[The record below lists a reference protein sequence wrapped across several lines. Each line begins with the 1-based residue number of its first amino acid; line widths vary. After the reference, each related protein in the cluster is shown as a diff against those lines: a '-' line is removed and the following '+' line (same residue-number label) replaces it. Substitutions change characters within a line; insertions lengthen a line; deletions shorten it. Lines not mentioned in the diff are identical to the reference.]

1 MQFFE
6 KIDNFGHFSGP
17 FRLRNDQIYFYTR
30 NNVTNSPKQTCSH
43 IEKQYMGHFSL
54 VSVDFG
60 AKKYNFW
67 LKILANFG
75 AGAQKITFKFAIELP
90 IATNFSIHG

>member
-17 FRLRNDQIYFYTR
+17 FRLRNDQFYFYAL

-67 LKILANFG
+67 LKMVNIG
-75 AGAQKITFKFAIELP
+75 AGAPKITLKSAIELP
-90 IATNFSIHG
+90 IATNLSIHG